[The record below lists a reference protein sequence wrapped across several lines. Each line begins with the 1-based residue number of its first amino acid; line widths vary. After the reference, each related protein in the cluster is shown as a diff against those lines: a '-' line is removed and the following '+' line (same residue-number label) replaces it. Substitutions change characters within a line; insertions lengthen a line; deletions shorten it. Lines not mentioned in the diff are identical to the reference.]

1 MYKKLNNL
9 LRRETDKAKQ
19 KWLKEQC
26 EEIEEL
32 DKRGRS
38 DLMYAKAKEMG
49 KKYKKSRSTNNNIQD
64 SGGKILKDQNQIKER
79 WKEYFETLY
88 DAENKPTT

>member
-1 MYKKLNNL
+1 MKKDGECTKKLNNL

-19 KWLKEQC
+19 KWLEQQC

-38 DLMYAKAKEMG
+38 DLMYIRAKEMG
-49 KKYKKSRSTNNNIQD
+49 KKYKKAKTLTTTF
-64 SGGKILKDQNQIKER
+64 KIRKGI
-79 WKEYFETLY
+79 F
-88 DAENKPTT
+88 